1 VAICKS
7 RKETP
12 GETKPINLS
21 KAFTLDFQPPDCEKT
36 NFCCLSDPGRGTLLF
51 SGWRNF
57 SRFQFEYTLICENFL
72 IFKTK
77 SASSFAVQVFSITRQ
92 RSILRLGS
100 VATFRFQIAI
110 CCYYFSWFSAVDA
123 WRPAW
128 VRVWPGASLSW
139 SLLKPYCGYNEYLC
153 PWLLLEIEQGFQKVL
168 RFKEKMVYFYLMSTW
183 VFVTSKMLAFLM
195 GSLPDPRTPGTCSQS
210 GLRPAGSA
218 TNIS

>member
-1 VAICKS
+1 MKTFLFLKLKVLVLLLYKFSQSQGKGAYWGWVPWPHLDFKLLFVAIIS
-7 RKETP
+7 P
-12 GETKPINLS
+12 G
-21 KAFTLDFQPPDCEKT
+21 F
-36 NFCCLSDPGRGTLLF
+36 LLLML
-51 SGWRNF
+51 GD
-57 SRFQFEYTLICENFL
+57 
-72 IFKTK
+72 
-77 SASSFAVQVFSITRQ
+77 
-92 RSILRLGS
+92 LREWG
-100 VATFRFQIAI
+100 F
-110 CCYYFSWFSAVDA
+110 
-123 WRPAW
+123 
-128 VRVWPGASLSW
+128 WPGASLSW